1 MVALTGHTVEVTCV
15 AWSQGND
22 TKIVTCSDDA
32 RHKIWH
38 IGPEFI
44 ADDEKVNYKGRS
56 EICKDYK
63 KSFIKSRLKVLE
75 YTPRS
80 IRRLVEKNEKTPTS
94 TEKSNKRTFTEMT
107 DNIFEKHQG
116 SDQKRPH
123 METKGRRL
131 FSPST
136 SYASTSDFH
145 LPAIV
150 EETEKQMLSPS
161 RLLSPLTERIDLNL
175 KTPESSNSRQVI
187 QNFFSPTLNLPN
199 FVMDGEAPHLRI
211 ISPKKKLKENVDWL
225 TKIRKQKLL
234 STNSTI
240 HLNDKLSQSDN
251 FEANDL
257 IMSPRIQTLKRT
269 ERSPSVNGTPKRRM
283 SRSGSNSEISHPKTP
298 SRRHSSET
306 TILKFFQVTHTSTAS
321 CSK

>member
-1 MVALTGHTVEVTCV
+1 M
-15 AWSQGND
+15 
-22 TKIVTCSDDA
+22 
-32 RHKIWH
+32 
-38 IGPEFI
+38 
-44 ADDEKVNYKGRS
+44 
-56 EICKDYK
+56 
-63 KSFIKSRLKVLE
+63 E

-94 TEKSNKRTFTEMT
+94 TEKSNKRTFTEMN
-107 DNIFEKHQG
+107 DNIFEKNHG

-136 SYASTSDFH
+136 SYAAASTSDFN
-145 LPAIV
+145 LPAII
-150 EETEKQMLSPS
+150 EETEKQILSP
-161 RLLSPLTERIDLNL
+161 RLLSPLTERIDFNL
-175 KTPESSNSRQVI
+175 KTPENSSNSRQII
-187 QNFFSPTLNLPN
+187 QSFFSPTINLPN

-234 STNSTI
+234 TTNSTI
-240 HLNDKLSQSDN
+240 HLNDKLSQTTDN
-251 FEANDL
+251 FETNDL

-283 SRSGSNSEISHPKTP
+283 SRSSSSEILLTP
-298 SRRHSSET
+298 SRRNSSET
-306 TILKFFQVTHTSTAS
+306 SILKFFQVTHTSTTS

>member
-1 MVALTGHTVEVTCV
+1 M
-15 AWSQGND
+15 
-22 TKIVTCSDDA
+22 
-32 RHKIWH
+32 
-38 IGPEFI
+38 
-44 ADDEKVNYKGRS
+44 
-56 EICKDYK
+56 
-63 KSFIKSRLKVLE
+63 E

-136 SYASTSDFH
+136 STSYAASTSDFN
-145 LPAIV
+145 LPAII
-150 EETEKQMLSPS
+150 EETEKQQILSP
-161 RLLSPLTERIDLNL
+161 RLLSPLTERIDFNL
-175 KTPESSNSRQVI
+175 KTPESSNSRQII
-187 QNFFSPTLNLPN
+187 QSFFSPTINLPN

-234 STNSTI
+234 TTNSTI
-240 HLNDKLSQSDN
+240 HLNDKLSQTDN
-251 FEANDL
+251 FETNDL
-257 IMSPRIQTLKRT
+257 LMSPRIQTLKRT

-283 SRSGSNSEISHPKTP
+283 SRSSSSEILLPKTP
-298 SRRHSSET
+298 SRRNSSET
-306 TILKFFQVTHTSTAS
+306 SILKFFQVTHTSTAS